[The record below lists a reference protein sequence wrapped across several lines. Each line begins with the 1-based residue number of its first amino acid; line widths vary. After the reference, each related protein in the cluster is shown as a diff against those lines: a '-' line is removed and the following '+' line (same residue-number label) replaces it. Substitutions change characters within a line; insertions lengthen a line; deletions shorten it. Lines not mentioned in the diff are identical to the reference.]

1 MTTMRPPPRAVNCGS
16 TARASRGSGSTM
28 CANTR
33 RHSASSTSATALFGA
48 GSAQLVDAGSLA
60 AGALSTVADV
70 SGCGVILVAA
80 VQRNEDSAVA
90 VRGRLTIDGLV
101 VSDLTS
107 DLVSGAAAGTVNVGM
122 VTGNAASLPNPIPI
136 RFKNAFK
143 YEVSSGTDRVA
154 GASLKIIVKHFL
166 T

>member
-1 MTTMRPPPRAVNCGS
+1 MSDKGF
-16 TARASRGSGSTM
+16 TARFLDPAGQVD
-28 CANTR
+28 
-33 RHSASSTSATALFGA
+33 ALFGA
-48 GSAQLVDAGSLA
+48 SSAQLTDVGDLA
-60 AGALSTVADV
+60 ANVLATVADV

-80 VQRNEDSAVA
+80 VQRNEDSAAA

-122 VTGNAASLPNPIPI
+122 VTGNAASLPSPIPI

-143 YEVSSGTDRVA
+143 YEVSSGTDRMA
-154 GASLKIIVKHFL
+154 GSSLKTIVKHFL